1 MYLITEK
8 SWKIPLMIND
18 IGMWFQSTSPIKYLL
33 TYFVYHYY
41 FFFYF
46 QAWLD
51 GKETTLLRP
60 IYRGL
65 PFAQENET
73 C

>member
-1 MYLITEK
+1 
-8 SWKIPLMIND
+8 MIND
-18 IGMWFQSTSPIKYLL
+18 IFGSKVQVLLSTYLP
-33 TYFVYHYY
+33 TISSTII
-41 FFFYF
+41 FFYF